1 LKRSCSEDCIRFNPV
16 TAHVFQTNA
25 RWTIVDGD
33 HRLFDI
39 GPSEPDARQALAVIR
54 RHGFSQACS
63 VGRSDADFSYLRR

>member
-1 LKRSCSEDCIRFNPV
+1 MAGEACVAFDPKRVRLSKIKGS
-16 TAHVFQTNA
+16 
-25 RWTIVDGD
+25 WKIVSGR

-39 GPSEPDARQALAVIR
+39 GQSEADARQALAVIR